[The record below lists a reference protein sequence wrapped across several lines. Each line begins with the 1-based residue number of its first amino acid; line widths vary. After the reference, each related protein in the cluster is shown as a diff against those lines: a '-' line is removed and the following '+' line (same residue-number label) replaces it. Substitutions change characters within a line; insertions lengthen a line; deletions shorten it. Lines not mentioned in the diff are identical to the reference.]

1 MIAFISGGIGMSEI
15 LFNRIKET
23 AKRKKN
29 MNVKEV
35 GLQLK
40 IGENA
45 IYSWKKSNPSIDKVE
60 KVSDFLNVSTDYL
73 LGRTDNPSILSDE
86 QKREQTVEEALQ
98 SVMSYDGKEVTEND
112 REILKSIIE
121 AYLDKK

>member
-1 MIAFISGGIGMSEI
+1 
-15 LFNRIKET
+15 
-23 AKRKKN
+23 

-73 LGRTDNPSILSDE
+73 LGRTDNPSVLSDE

>member
-1 MIAFISGGIGMSEI
+1 MSEI

-73 LGRTDNPSILSDE
+73 LGRTDNPSVLSDE

>member
-1 MIAFISGGIGMSEI
+1 

-73 LGRTDNPSILSDE
+73 LGRTDNPSVLSDE

>member
-1 MIAFISGGIGMSEI
+1 MSEI

-73 LGRTDNPSILSDE
+73 LGRTDNPSVLSDE
-86 QKREQTVEEALQ
+86 QKKRTDRRR
-98 SVMSYDGKEVTEND
+98 SVTISDEL
-112 REILKSIIE
+112 RR
-121 AYLDKK
+121 

>member
-1 MIAFISGGIGMSEI
+1 
-15 LFNRIKET
+15 
-23 AKRKKN
+23 
-29 MNVKEV
+29 
-35 GLQLK
+35 
-40 IGENA
+40 
-45 IYSWKKSNPSIDKVE
+45 
-60 KVSDFLNVSTDYL
+60 VSTDYL
-73 LGRTDNPSILSDE
+73 LGRTDNPSVLSDE

>member
-1 MIAFISGGIGMSEI
+1 MSEI

-40 IGENA
+40 IGENS

-73 LGRTDNPSILSDE
+73 LGRTDNPSVLSDE

>member
-1 MIAFISGGIGMSEI
+1 
-15 LFNRIKET
+15 
-23 AKRKKN
+23 
-29 MNVKEV
+29 
-35 GLQLK
+35 LK

-73 LGRTDNPSILSDE
+73 LGRTDNPSVLSDE

>member
-1 MIAFISGGIGMSEI
+1 MSEL

-35 GLQLK
+35 GLALK

-45 IYSWKKSNPSIDKVE
+45 IYSWKKSNPSIDKLQ
-60 KVSDFLNVSTDYL
+60 KVSDFLDVSTDYL
-73 LGRTDNPSILSDE
+73 LGRTDNPNLENSKPASDDLDKILDNIKSFG
-86 QKREQTVEEALQ
+86 
-98 SVMSYDGKEVTEND
+98 GKEMTDRD
-112 REILKSIIE
+112 RETIR
-121 AYLDKK
+121 AYLEGKFSDR

>member
-1 MIAFISGGIGMSEI
+1 MSEL

-35 GLQLK
+35 GLALK

-45 IYSWKKSNPSIDKVE
+45 IYSWKKSNPSIDKLQ
-60 KVSDFLNVSTDYL
+60 KVSDFLDVSTDYL
-73 LGRTDNPSILSDE
+73 LGRTDNPNLENSNPASDDLDKILDNIKSFG
-86 QKREQTVEEALQ
+86 
-98 SVMSYDGKEVTEND
+98 GKEMTDRD
-112 REILKSIIE
+112 RETIR
-121 AYLDKK
+121 AYLEGKFSDR